1 MDLWNIPPQSW
12 LNITSFIQ
20 LLQGVMLLK
29 MAFHEA
35 LTLSP
40 RLLMENGLYLVNL
53 FSLYP
58 LESVFDNKSKS
69 AKTIIIF
76 TIFILLTK
84 DSNFKR
90 QKSHARSLCSPQN
103 YVYLQKN
110 GQLYVN
116 LAVSPSLDWEN
127 RVSFNSIH
135 FLCIEDYFTIQNQ
148 QKITT
153 RFYFSLKSFFS
164 WWY

>member
-29 MAFHEA
+29 VAFHEA
-35 LTLSP
+35 LTVSP

-58 LESVFDNKSKS
+58 LESIFDNKSKS

-76 TIFILLTK
+76 TIFILLRTRISSPK
-84 DSNFKR
+84 SPTRGVFVARRTMFTYKR
-90 QKSHARSLCSPQN
+90 TASCM
-103 YVYLQKN
+103 
-110 GQLYVN
+110 
-116 LAVSPSLDWEN
+116 
-127 RVSFNSIH
+127 
-135 FLCIEDYFTIQNQ
+135 
-148 QKITT
+148 
-153 RFYFSLKSFFS
+153 
-164 WWY
+164 

>member
-29 MAFHEA
+29 VAFHEA

-40 RLLMENGLYLVNL
+40 RPLMENGLYLVNL

-58 LESVFDNKSKS
+58 LESIFDSKSKS

-76 TIFILLTK
+76 TIFILLRTRISSPK
-84 DSNFKR
+84 SPTRGVFVARRTIFTYKR
-90 QKSHARSLCSPQN
+90 TASCM
-103 YVYLQKN
+103 
-110 GQLYVN
+110 
-116 LAVSPSLDWEN
+116 
-127 RVSFNSIH
+127 
-135 FLCIEDYFTIQNQ
+135 
-148 QKITT
+148 
-153 RFYFSLKSFFS
+153 
-164 WWY
+164 

>member
-1 MDLWNIPPQSW
+1 MISVLILMDLWNIPPQSW

-40 RLLMENGLYLVNL
+40 RLLMENGLYLVNI

-58 LESVFDNKSKS
+58 LESIFDNKSKS
-69 AKTIIIF
+69 AKTIVIF

-110 GQLYVN
+110 SQLYVN

-127 RVSFNSIH
+127 RFLPIPSTFYVSRII
-135 FLCIEDYFTIQNQ
+135 LPY
-148 QKITT
+148 KIN
-153 RFYFSLKSFFS
+153 RKSP
-164 WWY
+164 